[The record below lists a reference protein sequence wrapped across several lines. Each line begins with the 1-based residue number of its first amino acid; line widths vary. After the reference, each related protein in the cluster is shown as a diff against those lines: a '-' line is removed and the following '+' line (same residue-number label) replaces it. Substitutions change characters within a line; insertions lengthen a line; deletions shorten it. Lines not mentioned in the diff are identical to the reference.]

1 MNTGR
6 TTESTGTPEFGYELL
21 ASSGRARR
29 GRVRTPHG
37 TFETPAFMP
46 VGTQGTVKTLT
57 SEEVA
62 GTGSGILLGN
72 TYHLYLRPGHETV
85 ARLGGLH
92 RFMSWPR
99 PILTDSGGYQV
110 FSLARLTRMEEDGV
124 VFQSHLDGSRH
135 HLGPELSIRIQI
147 ALGSD
152 IVMAFDTMT
161 PYPSDRDR
169 AREDLERTTRWA
181 EVCRRVWQDE
191 GNPGSALFGI
201 VQGGT
206 YDDLR
211 AESAEQLVALGLPG
225 YAVGGLSVG
234 EPMEE
239 CYRVLEGVVP
249 LLPEDRPRYLMGVGR
264 PEDIIEAV
272 DRGIDMFDCVLPTRN
287 ARKGTVFTSRGKL
300 VIKNR
305 PYAEDLRPL
314 DPDCACPVCRTYSR
328 AYIRHLF
335 QAREFLALKLAS
347 LHSLSY
353 YQRLMQDIR
362 AAIAE
367 GRWSQFRDETLAR
380 LGTGWKD

>member
-1 MNTGR
+1 MR
-6 TTESTGTPEFGYELL
+6 TILTERAKRFGYELL
-21 ASSGRARR
+21 ASSGGARR
-29 GRVRTPHG
+29 GRVTTPHG
-37 TFETPAFMP
+37 TVETPAFMP

-62 GTGSGILLGN
+62 ESGSEILLGN

-110 FSLARLTRMEEDGV
+110 FSLARLTRIAEDGV

-135 HLGPELSIRIQI
+135 FLGPELSVRIQV
-147 ALGSD
+147 ALGAD

-161 PYPSDRDR
+161 PYPSDRER
-169 AREDLERTTRWA
+169 AREDLARTTRWA
-181 EVCRRVWQDE
+181 AVCRRIWQEE
-191 GNPGSALFGI
+191 GQPGSALFGI

-211 AESAEQLVALGLPG
+211 AESAGQLVALDLPG

-239 CYRVLEGVVP
+239 CYRVLDGVVP

-264 PEDIIEAV
+264 PEDILEAV
-272 DRGIDMFDCVLPTRN
+272 DRGVDMFDCVLPTRN

-305 PYAEDLRPL
+305 PYAEDLRPI
-314 DPDCACPVCRTYSR
+314 DPDCDCPVCRTYSR

-353 YQRLMQDIR
+353 YQRLMQGIR
-362 AAIAE
+362 AAIGE
-367 GRWSQFRDETLAR
+367 GRWARFREETRAR
-380 LGTGWKD
+380 LAEGWSE